1 MRIFAKKA
9 FEFKN
14 SEGGSV
20 TTSPLSFADI
30 PDWSTEDNM
39 FKWALEDGDIEL
51 IADKKDETDIE
62 KGKRTQK
69 PKEIKDAATAVQ
81 TDGQSEETK
90 EQ

>member
-1 MRIFAKKA
+1 
-9 FEFKN
+9 
-14 SEGGSV
+14 
-20 TTSPLSFADI
+20 
-30 PDWSTEDNM
+30 M